1 MTKKFEELL
10 EELRVIMRKI
20 EDPETGLDEGIELYE
35 KGAVLIR
42 QCEEVLT
49 KAELKITELGAEE
62 I

>member
-10 EELRVIMRKI
+10 EELRGVMRKI
-20 EDPETGLDEGIELYE
+20 EDPETGLDESIELYE
-35 KGAVLIR
+35 KGAALIH

-49 KAELKITELGAEE
+49 KAEMKITELGTEE

>member
-10 EELRVIMRKI
+10 EELRVVMRKI
-20 EDPETGLDEGIELYE
+20 EDPETGLDESIELYE
-35 KGAVLIR
+35 KGAALIR

>member
-10 EELRVIMRKI
+10 EELRQVMRKI
-20 EDPETGLDEGIELYE
+20 EDPETGLDESIEMYE
-35 KGAVLIR
+35 KGAALIR

-49 KAELKITELGAEE
+49 RAELKVSELGEEE

>member
-1 MTKKFEELL
+1 MTRKFEELL
-10 EELRVIMRKI
+10 DELRLVMRKI
-20 EDPETGLDEGIELYE
+20 EDPETGLDESIELYE
-35 KGAVLIR
+35 KGAGLIR

>member
-20 EDPETGLDEGIELYE
+20 EDPETGLDESIELYE
-35 KGAVLIR
+35 KGAILIR

>member
-10 EELRVIMRKI
+10 EELRLIMRRI
-20 EDPETGLDEGIELYE
+20 EDPESGLDESIELYE
-35 KGAVLIR
+35 KGAALIR

-49 KAELKITELGAEE
+49 KAELKITELGVEE

>member
-10 EELRVIMRKI
+10 EELRLVMRKI
-20 EDPETGLDEGIELYE
+20 EDPETGLDESIELYE

-49 KAELKITELGAEE
+49 RAEMKISELGEE
-62 I
+62 DI

>member
-20 EDPETGLDEGIELYE
+20 EDPETGLDESIELYE

-42 QCEEVLT
+42 LCEEVLT

-62 I
+62 T

>member
-1 MTKKFEELL
+1 MTNKFEELL
-10 EELRVIMRKI
+10 EELRLVMRKI
-20 EDPETGLDEGIELYE
+20 EDPETGLEESIELYE
-35 KGAVLIR
+35 KGAALIR

>member
-10 EELRVIMRKI
+10 EELRQVMRKI
-20 EDPETGLDEGIELYE
+20 EDPETGLDESIELYE
-35 KGAVLIR
+35 KGAALIR

-49 KAELKITELGAEE
+49 RAELKVSELGEEE